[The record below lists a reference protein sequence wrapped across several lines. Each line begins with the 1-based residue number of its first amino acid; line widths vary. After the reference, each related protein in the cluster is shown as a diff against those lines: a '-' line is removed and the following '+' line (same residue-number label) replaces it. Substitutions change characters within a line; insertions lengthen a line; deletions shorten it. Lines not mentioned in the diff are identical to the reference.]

1 MSIHIRYG
9 IPMVKYHRLAYHI
22 IMNSK
27 RQIFAVSISASIFLA
42 VAVLV
47 GSLINHQAFAQQNAT
62 NTTLGAT
69 NQTANDPTANLTAAS
84 LQPLQDNLNEAREA
98 LQNNNTAEALDALN
112 EADSQLF
119 ELSTSQASSSDDND
133 DETSEDNGE

>member
-1 MSIHIRYG
+1 
-9 IPMVKYHRLAYHI
+9 
-22 IMNSK
+22 MNSK

-47 GSLINHQAFAQQNAT
+47 GSIINHQAFAQQNAT